1 MNLEEV
7 HKFSLIYDSSDSFR
21 VLQNAEILTISHS
34 VCRVLS
40 ALSRNQFQTRPV
52 LPKGWEEW
60 SCSYE
65 IRFILS
71 I

>member
-52 LPKGWEEW
+52 LP
-60 SCSYE
+60 
-65 IRFILS
+65 
-71 I
+71 